1 MRLRLELTAP
11 CLLAPT
17 LYPPLP
23 LLAKRPPFPL
33 HKGDSGQGVTLN

>member
-17 LYPPLP
+17 LYPPSPCLLRDLP
-23 LLAKRPPFPL
+23 FLCTKET
-33 HKGDSGQGVTLN
+33 QGKV